1 MLPFVEALGHAVA
14 TRVAFT
20 ARRIALRN
28 AGLLFERYFRG
39 LNRWKRGAATACRP
53 YRFA

>member
-28 AGLLFERYFRG
+28 AGLLLSDISEG
-39 LNRWKRGAATACRP
+39 
-53 YRFA
+53 